1 VKQLFN
7 KLTIANYLQFFQI
20 ARYAGLFLSGVIL
33 AKFGVA
39 LPIIGQ
45 YEFILFLG
53 GLVSFFWIGGIYQT
67 LLSSYHQES
76 DKKGLLSKTIS
87 SQFFLGIISSVIA
100 VLYLFIFDKSLN
112 FGYLTITL
120 IGAYL
125 LLNTLTFFNEHYY
138 LIKEI
143 TNKLTLYA
151 IGNFCIQILAIT
163 IVALTAPNAR
173 NFALALVA
181 ISLWKTLVLIYN
193 LRFEKINLRVTP
205 DWPFLKA
212 CSPLIF
218 GLLISGSADYIDSF
232 LVIHFF
238 GNESFAIFKYG
249 AKEFPLSLLL
259 ANSLSLA
266 MVSQIAKQDK
276 QHLALDELKKQ
287 STRLMNVLF
296 PITWIFLLCS
306 KFLYP
311 LIFSSAF
318 VQSASIFNIYL
329 LLIISRMIFPQSV
342 ILALK
347 RSDIILKTAYWEIA
361 INVISSVILMLKFGI
376 IGIAYGTVVAFL
388 SEKIILAYR
397 LKSLNVDFQQYTNLT
412 RWFFFSLITIF
423 LYFFV
428 ENFYR

>member
-1 VKQLFN
+1 MKQLFN
-7 KLTIANYLQFFQI
+7 KLTIANYLQFFQV

-67 LLSSYHQES
+67 LLTSYHHES

-100 VLYLFIFDKSLN
+100 VLYLLIFDKSLN
-112 FGYLTITL
+112 FGYPTIIL
-120 IGAYL
+120 IGVYL

-138 LIKEI
+138 LIKEN

-163 IVALTAPNAR
+163 IVVLTVPNSK

-181 ISLWKTLVLIYN
+181 ISLWKTLVLLYN
-193 LRFEKINLRVTP
+193 LRFEKINFRFTP

-238 GNESFAIFKYG
+238 GNEAFAIFKYG

-266 MVSQIAKQDK
+266 MVSQIAKQEN
-276 QHLALDELKKQ
+276 QHLALEELKQQ

-311 LIFSSAF
+311 LIFSATF

-347 RSDIILKTAYWEIA
+347 RSDIILKTSYWEIA
-361 INVISSVILMLKFGI
+361 INFVSSIVLMWQFGM
-376 IGIAYGTVVAFL
+376 IGIAYGTVIAFL
-388 SEKIILAYR
+388 SEKVILTYR
-397 LKSLNVDFQQYTNLT
+397 LKTLGIDFQLYTNISK
-412 RWFFFSLITIF
+412 WFIFTIITIF

-428 ENFYR
+428 ENFCR

>member
-20 ARYAGLFLSGVIL
+20 ARYTGLLLSGVIL
-33 AKFGVA
+33 AKCGVE
-39 LPIIGQ
+39 LKVIGQ

-138 LIKEI
+138 LIKEN

-151 IGNFCIQILAIT
+151 IGNFCIQILAISLVVLT
-163 IVALTAPNAR
+163 SPSAL
-173 NFALALVA
+173 NFSIALVGISIWKA
-181 ISLWKTLVLIYN
+181 VVLFYNLKTEKISLRI
-193 LRFEKINLRVTP
+193 IP

-266 MVSQIAKQDK
+266 MVSQIAKPGNQEV
-276 QHLALDELKKQ
+276 AINELKQQ
-287 STRLMNVLF
+287 SSRLMNILF
-296 PITWIFLLCS
+296 PITWIFLLAS

-311 LIFSSAF
+311 LIFSAAF
-318 VQSASIFNIYL
+318 EQSASIFNIYL

-342 ILALK
+342 ILGLK
-347 RSDIILKTAYWEIA
+347 RSDILLKTAYWEIA
-361 INVISSVILMLKFGI
+361 INIVSSVILMLKFGI
-376 IGIAYGTVVAFL
+376 IGIAYGTVFAFL
-388 SEKIILAYR
+388 SEKMILSYR
-397 LKSLNVDFQQYTNLT
+397 LKRLGVDFQQYTNLT
-412 RWFFFSLITIF
+412 RWFLFTIITIF

-428 ENFYR
+428 ENF